1 MNRCGLSRFA
11 SILLF
16 IALTAQL
23 AAGVGVPA
31 STFRARLPEHA
42 RLGIMAVAFIVAV
55 RDREAGVAP
64 YSRKSLK
71 KQTRRTLLEFAGRK
85 QPGRHFVVYL
95 NGEIRMA
102 TVVVNQGESI
112 ESALRRFKR
121 KVMSEEII
129 KDAKKHAF
137 FMSRGQKA
145 KLKSALARK
154 RNKRK
159 VRPMRPR
166 S

>member
-1 MNRCGLSRFA
+1 M
-11 SILLF
+11 
-16 IALTAQL
+16 
-23 AAGVGVPA
+23 
-31 STFRARLPEHA
+31 
-42 RLGIMAVAFIVAV
+42 
-55 RDREAGVAP
+55 
-64 YSRKSLK
+64 
-71 KQTRRTLLEFAGRK
+71 FAGREC
-85 QPGRHFVVYL
+85 PRVVSSVF
-95 NGEIRMA
+95 ERRDVMA

-112 ESALRRFKR
+112 ETALRRFKR

-159 VRPMRPR
+159 ARPMRPR